1 MTNIAKILF
10 VCLSAGALLCVP
22 AAAQNQQQS
31 KTPQEQEA
39 ELYDYIAKEVERY
52 TRTLDLDPA
61 QEFYADSILTHNLFA
76 MRNELNAK
84 SRAKVSNSDIYVA
97 VQDKWNESTYQAF
110 MKMLS
115 PEQQSK
121 YLKGGATKD
130 KKARDKRSA
139 KRSAKN

>member
-10 VCLSAGALLCVP
+10 VCLSACALLGVP